1 MAEDYGGLQARQGVT
16 LRATVLL
23 SGPVGSGKK
32 TAIVRA
38 AEEIGVRAIPFSCQ
52 ELRAGSDPKTALA
65 LRMGFN
71 EAKAFAPAIM
81 LLTDVEALV
90 DKSPASE
97 CLSLDWTKH
106 VYLVNDIPSIQ
117 STFSKTEIH
126 LPHPENIILFHGHPP
141 PLPTRYI

>member
-1 MAEDYGGLQARQGVT
+1 MAEDHGELQARQGVT

-65 LRMGFN
+65 LKMGFN

-106 VYLVNDIPSIQ
+106 VYLVNDIPSIRN
-117 STFSKTEIH
+117 TFSTTRRSTCHTLK
-126 LPHPENIILFHGHPP
+126 ILFPSLATP
-141 PLPTRYI
+141 PLPTPY